1 MKNPLLEKIK
11 NAYADE
17 TIYKAD
23 GLDEAIIGI
32 DEDTMRLIYSCK
44 KAVNILT
51 KQMTVTKADLDEDEI
66 AEGKT
71 LSEKKREMAQEH
83 FEFNVK
89 GSKGDKLPIW
99 CEDDFI

>member
-1 MKNPLLEKIK
+1 MKNDLLERIT
-11 NAYADE
+11 NAYSDE
-17 TIYKAD
+17 KIYKAD

-32 DEDTMRLIYSCK
+32 DEDSMRLIYSCK
-44 KAVNILT
+44 KAVKILT

-71 LSEKKREMAQEH
+71 VSQKKRELAEEH

-99 CEDDFI
+99 CENDFI